1 MKLKDILLFV
11 GLFIVLSIL
20 FKGCSGDSNMDALLS
35 GSSLGITTT
44 STEFK
49 QDDLVS
55 VKLRNNTDNEIT
67 IKNDCPGEPL
77 DVFKYINGEWQQLN
91 VSPRIVCNSTDPIKI
106 EPKKDLTVS
115 YTSWTHALF
124 NEMGRYKISVAANI
138 NGEEKVIESNE
149 FTVSGKSWWGYIW
162 GTFFYQPIYNLL
174 IYVVSNIPGYN
185 LGFAII
191 ILTIIIRLLLFIP
204 QQRAL
209 ESQRKM
215 QEIQPRIKKLQEQYK
230 DNQQKLAQETFA
242 LYKEYKVNPFG
253 SCLPLLIQLPILIA
267 LFYVI
272 QNGLNPDN
280 VYLLY
285 QPLKNFDLSLID
297 VNFFGLLNL
306 TKNEIYVLPL
316 TVAALQFIQMKL
328 STATRKPKQE
338 EGLVKKEKKGGQAE
352 MEMATNMMT
361 YILPVMIALFTASAP
376 SGVGVYWGVSTLFG
390 IGQQLYVNSSKT
402 RKKRSNQAEVKVIEK

>member
-1 MKLKDILLFV
+1 MAVAIRSR
-11 GLFIVLSIL
+11 GI
-20 FKGCSGDSNMDALLS
+20 FKTNFMS
-35 GSSLGITTT
+35 
-44 STEFK
+44 E
-49 QDDLVS
+49 
-55 VKLRNNTDNEIT
+55 
-67 IKNDCPGEPL
+67 
-77 DVFKYINGEWQQLN
+77 
-91 VSPRIVCNSTDPIKI
+91 
-106 EPKKDLTVS
+106 
-115 YTSWTHALF
+115 
-124 NEMGRYKISVAANI
+124 
-138 NGEEKVIESNE
+138 
-149 FTVSGKSWWGYIW
+149 
-162 GTFFYQPIYNLL
+162 
-174 IYVVSNIPGYN
+174 
-185 LGFAII
+185 
-191 ILTIIIRLLLFIP
+191 
-204 QQRAL
+204 
-209 ESQRKM
+209 
-215 QEIQPRIKKLQEQYK
+215 
-230 DNQQKLAQETFA
+230 
-242 LYKEYKVNPFG
+242 
-253 SCLPLLIQLPILIA
+253 
-267 LFYVI
+267 I